1 MKSKQAAPQHLWS
14 RIWDSII
21 PDRMRML
28 FVLILGTPLILGLT
42 FVSVTAMSMSKTLPS
57 AAELSTVKPRL
68 ATRVFDDKN
77 EYLTSF
83 YVENREWVSLDSI
96 PDQTRKRI
104 LNAIIETED
113 RKFYDHW
120 GMNLFAIPVAV
131 LQSVIGGERLRGAS
145 TLTQQLAKNLFL
157 SSERSVNRKIKEAMA
172 SVLIERAYSKDEI
185 LELYINQVYMGAGCY
200 GFQAA
205 SKYYFGKPLQ
215 EVTVAEAALLAGM
228 LKKPEGLRPDRFPKD
243 AKERRD
249 LVLKIMLEEKVINK
263 EEYQDALS
271 TDVLPVSFKQ
281 QKEDSTSSIGAY
293 FVEEVRK
300 QMQNDGSLAGFNAEG
315 MVVQTTLNRA
325 MQSSLEEAVK
335 FQLDFF
341 RKNERTK
348 AIQKFG
354 LAQKFRM
361 SPATILSRWD
371 EIWGKF
377 MHEYVEPDRR
387 QAATS
392 GKRKY
397 PDSTLYADI
406 QAGAIMIENKTGAI
420 KAMVGGYDF
429 NVSKFNRAT
438 QAIRQPGSS
447 FKPFAYS
454 VAIQSGMNPN
464 DMVADTATAIPD
476 PEHPD
481 SIWKPANDDFRAEG
495 MIPMRRALYYSKNL
509 AAVNLVQQIGPANVM
524 QMAQKFGLTHPME
537 AVPAIALGVF
547 GVTVQEM
554 ASAFTVFPNLG
565 YRMDNYYINSITTN
579 EGNIIR
585 THTPR
590 RYDGI
595 LNPAD
600 AYLMLDMLKDVSL
613 RGTAGRVAG
622 SGFRV
627 PNGGK
632 TGTTNDFVDGWYVG
646 FTADYTLAIWV
657 GYDDSRSMGHG
668 YMGAYTSVPIWI
680 KTMYNLYYHKGL
692 KQNPFPPLPPGLV
705 SVGICAESHKSAV
718 AGVCRRVYPEI
729 YRAGHGVASCNPA
742 SDHAVVVDT
751 TNPFLTPI
759 SDSAGTDE
767 STSPEGEDETLE

>member
-1 MKSKQAAPQHLWS
+1 MKSKQTEQPLWS
-14 RIWDSII
+14 RIWDLVL

-28 FVLILGTPLILGLT
+28 FVLILGTPLILGIT
-42 FVSVTAMSMSKTLPS
+42 FVSVTAVSMSKTLPS

-83 YVENREWVSLDSI
+83 FVENREWISYDSI
-96 PDQTRKRI
+96 PDSTRKRI
-104 LNAIIETED
+104 FNAIIQTED

-120 GMNLFAIPVAV
+120 GMNLIAIPVAII
-131 LQSVIGGERLRGAS
+131 QSVAGGERLRGAS

-157 SSERSVNRKIKEAMA
+157 SSERSINRKIKEAMA
-172 SVLIERAYSKDEI
+172 SVLIEKAYSKDEI

-215 EVTVAEAALLAGM
+215 EISVAEAALLAGM
-228 LKKPEGLRPDRFPKD
+228 LKKPEGLRPDRNPEG

-249 LVLKIMLEEKVINK
+249 LVLKIMLDENVINK
-263 EEYQDALS
+263 EEYQNALS

-281 QKEDSTSSIGAY
+281 QKEDSTSTLGAY

-300 QMQNDGSLAGFNAEG
+300 QMQSDGNLSNFYAEG

-341 RKNERTK
+341 RKNERQK
-348 AIQKFG
+348 AIQRFG
-354 LAQKFRM
+354 LSQKFRM
-361 SPATILSRWD
+361 APATILARWD
-371 EIWGKF
+371 EVWSKF
-377 MHEYVEPDRR
+377 VHQYVEPDRKNASTTGAR
-387 QAATS
+387 
-392 GKRKY
+392 RKF
-397 PDSTLYADI
+397 PDSTLYTDI

-447 FKPFAYS
+447 FKPFAYA
-454 VAIQSGMNPN
+454 VAIQNGMSPN
-464 DMVADTATAIPD
+464 DLIADTATAIPD
-476 PEHPD
+476 PKHPD
-481 SIWKPANDDFRAEG
+481 SIWKPANDDLRAEG
-495 MIPMRRALYYSKNL
+495 MIPMRRALYVSKNL
-509 AAVNLVQQIGPANVM
+509 AAVNLVQQVGPNSVV
-524 QMAQKFGLTHPME
+524 QMAQRFGLSHPME

-554 ASAFTVFPNLG
+554 ASAYTVFPNLG
-565 YRMDNYYINSITTN
+565 YRMENYYINAITTS

-595 LNPAD
+595 MNPTD

-632 TGTTNDFVDGWYVG
+632 TGTTNDFVDGWYIG

-680 KTMYNLYYHKGL
+680 KTMYNLYYNKGL

-705 SVGICAESHKSAV
+705 SVGICAESHKAAV
-718 AGVCRRVYPEI
+718 PGVCRRVYAEI

-742 SDHAVVVDT
+742 TDHAPVIDT
-751 TNPFLTPI
+751 LNPFLTPI
-759 SDSAGTDE
+759 SDSAAPMENTD
-767 STSPEGEDETLE
+767 PEGGTESEE